1 MPLRIVFALRLVILL
16 AVAAAA
22 ATSCTTAP
30 DATLPAPTGA
40 GSISVPLAA
49 YSTGMTASLILP
61 EGSGP
66 FPLAVINHG
75 SDEQAIRRVAMQ
87 PPAFGDLSRWFVA
100 RGYAVAIP
108 FRPGHGRSGTPYL
121 EDQGGCADADFDRS
135 GRVTADIILAAVDAL
150 SADPRIRAGKTIVVG
165 TSAGGWGATALA
177 ARNAAGIAGIVSFA
191 GGRGGRDRGQPGRN
205 CASDRLVETA
215 GQFGRTARTP
225 ALWLYAENDSY
236 FPPEISSRLAA
247 AYRQTGAPLD
257 FVLLPPVGSE
267 GHGLI
272 TAPARYW
279 EAPLSAF
286 LDRL

>member
-1 MPLRIVFALRLVILL
+1 MPTRIGLALRLVILGI
-16 AVAAAA
+16 AAI
-22 ATSCTTAP
+22 ATSCTTPP
-30 DATLPAPTGA
+30 DATLPISAGA
-40 GSISVPLAA
+40 KPISVPLSA
-49 YSTGMTASLILP
+49 YGTEMAVSLVLP
-61 EGSGP
+61 DGSGP

-75 SDEQAIRRVAMQ
+75 SDEQAIRRVSMQ
-87 PPAFGDLSRWFVA
+87 PPSFGELSRWFVEH
-100 RGYAVAIP
+100 GYAVAMP

-121 EDQGGCADADFDRS
+121 EDQGGCADADFGRS

-150 SADPRIRAGKTIVVG
+150 SADPRVRAGRTIVVG

-177 ARNAAGIAGIVSFA
+177 ARNPSGVAGIVSFA

-205 CASDRLVETA
+205 CAPDRLVETA

-225 ALWLYAENDSY
+225 ALWLYAVNDSY
-236 FPPEISSRLAA
+236 FPPEISNRLAA
-247 AYRQTGAPLD
+247 AYRQAGAPLD